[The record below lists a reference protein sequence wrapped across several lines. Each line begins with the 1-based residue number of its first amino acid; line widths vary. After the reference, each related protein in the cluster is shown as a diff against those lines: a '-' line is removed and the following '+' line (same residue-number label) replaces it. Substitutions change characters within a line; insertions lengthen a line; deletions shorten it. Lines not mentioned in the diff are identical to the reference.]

1 MVLKTAEGI
10 SGIAEESRGLTCTP
24 EQLASGGKPTLPSTD
39 LCCPVTSHTV
49 YLERWRVRR

>member
-24 EQLASGGKPTLPSTD
+24 EQLASGGKPTLTCAVQSRHTRST
-39 LCCPVTSHTV
+39 
-49 YLERWRVRR
+49 